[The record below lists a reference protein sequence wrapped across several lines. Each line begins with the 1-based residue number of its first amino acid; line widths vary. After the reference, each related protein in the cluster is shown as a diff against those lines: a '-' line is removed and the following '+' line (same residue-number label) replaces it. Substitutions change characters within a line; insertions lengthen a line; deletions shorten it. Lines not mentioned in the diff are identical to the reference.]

1 METSATSRS
10 VDSREAGGGIVRG
23 FDPASSLLLTD
34 LYELNMMQAYLE
46 AGMTE
51 PAVFEFFVRKLPES
65 RGFLM
70 AAGLEQVFDLL
81 DNARF
86 TGTELQWLVE
96 SRRFSRALLDHLARF
111 RFTGAV
117 DAMPEGT
124 VFFADEPILR
134 VTAPLPEGWNNTFA
148 SIIASQL

>member
-10 VDSREAGGGIVRG
+10 VNPREAGGHAVRG
-23 FDPASSLLLTD
+23 IDPASSLLLTD

-70 AAGLEQVFDLL
+70 AAGLEQVVMTPHLGAWTADAQERVGVQVATQLADF
-81 DNARF
+81 
-86 TGTELQWLVE
+86 LVDGV
-96 SRRFSRALLDHLARF
+96 AAN
-111 RFTGAV
+111 
-117 DAMPEGT
+117 
-124 VFFADEPILR
+124 R
-134 VTAPLPEGWNNTFA
+134 VNDIDP
-148 SIIASQL
+148 

>member
-1 METSATSRS
+1 METSATSRLE
-10 VDSREAGGGIVRG
+10 DPREAGGGAVRG

-70 AAGLEQVFDLL
+70 AAGLEQVVEVVRGFEGEPPGLAL
-81 DNARF
+81 PAEGVGSEWFQRAHRSSRGWAGPDNPAQVSGSRESALY
-86 TGTELQWLVE
+86 ELTMLY
-96 SRRFSRALLDHLARF
+96 AL
-111 RFTGAV
+111 
-117 DAMPEGT
+117 
-124 VFFADEPILR
+124 
-134 VTAPLPEGWNNTFA
+134 
-148 SIIASQL
+148 S